1 MKSITELNE
10 QFNHPGIS
18 FAEEWDGFVVVD
30 VVNEHATA
38 RVALNGAQ
46 LLSWVPK
53 GEQPVIWLSED
64 ARFEMGKSVRG
75 GVPVCWPWFGAH
87 RIESTFPAHGFA
99 RTSEWE
105 LLSVDHDEGATA
117 LLFRLN
123 ERREMHHFWPHSF
136 ELALQITI
144 GSELSFELK
153 TRNCSGEAIEL
164 SEALHTYFNI
174 SDVDHVKVKGLDGLH
189 YLDKLE
195 DFQRKQQS
203 GPIHIERET
212 DRIYLNAEAD
222 SLIEDSGFNRTIRIT
237 SEGSRSTVVWN
248 PWQESGARMGD
259 LGEAGYRS
267 MLCVESANA
276 ADNRLTLAPSETHTL
291 RVTYTI
297 EPLI

>member
-1 MKSITELNE
+1 
-10 QFNHPGIS
+10 
-18 FAEEWDGFVVVD
+18 
-30 VVNEHATA
+30 
-38 RVALNGAQ
+38 
-46 LLSWVPK
+46 
-53 GEQPVIWLSED
+53 
-64 ARFEMGKSVRG
+64 
-75 GVPVCWPWFGAH
+75 
-87 RIESTFPAHGFA
+87 
-99 RTSEWE
+99 
-105 LLSVDHDEGATA
+105 
-117 LLFRLN
+117 
-123 ERREMHHFWPHSF
+123 
-136 ELALQITI
+136 
-144 GSELSFELK
+144 
-153 TRNCSGEAIEL
+153 

-189 YLDKLE
+189 YLEKLE

-203 GPIHIERET
+203 GPIHIEGET

-291 RVTYTI
+291 QVTYTI